1 MVSWSRALDA
11 DRGAERW
18 AVPELTV
25 RAREALPDVAAKPP
39 GRIARSTFTNDV
51 VDREPVDSLDSLW
64 NYHPR
69 VFFFTE
75 LHGMEGQ
82 TVTGAG
88 AGGSTLSGC

>member
-11 DRGAERW
+11 DPGAERW
-18 AVPELTV
+18 AVAELTV
-25 RAREALPDVAAKPP
+25 
-39 GRIARSTFTNDV
+39 ARSTFTNDV